1 MAVKKRAPRTLPQSD
16 RGVPVSTRPA
26 MPWATTPGMY
36 IAGKEALD
44 AADDLGVQMD
54 RKWGVGR
61 MRLLVDGKLREKF
74 DRQRYLTAQ
83 ARWEGTLEDVKRES
97 ARMVT
102 AYRALDDAA
111 MALGASLVDDS
122 VWEVGIPIGMLKG
135 SVLAIVKNDEALPK
149 VAAEGRNVI
158 AVTLDE
164 VARIIGYDHDT
175 LMVKQTFPGAQI
187 EPAKAPIDPMR
198 PSLVMMEEGI
208 PDIKAPIDSVAG
220 FEDSVNAS
228 KKLRSFD
235 WEQGDAVPF

>member
-1 MAVKKRAPRTLPQSD
+1 MAVKKRPSKPLPQSD
-16 RGVPVSTRPA
+16 RGVPVSTRPP

-44 AADDLGVQMD
+44 AADALGVEMD
-54 RKWGVGR
+54 RRWGVGR
-61 MRLLVDGKLREKF
+61 LRLLVDGKLREKF

-83 ARWEGTLEDVKRES
+83 SRWNGTLEDVKRES

-102 AYRALDDAA
+102 AYRALDAAA
-111 MALGASLVDDS
+111 MALGAPLVDDS
-122 VWEVGIPIGMLKG
+122 VWEVGIPNGVLKG
-135 SVLAIVKNDEALPK
+135 TVLAVVKNDEAMAK

-158 AVTLDE
+158 VVTLDE

-187 EPAKAPIDPMR
+187 EAATAPVDPMR

-208 PDIKAPIDSVAG
+208 PDIKAPIDAVAG
-220 FEDSVNAS
+220 
-228 KKLRSFD
+228 FD

>member
-1 MAVKKRAPRTLPQSD
+1 MAKRPARKPPQSD
-16 RGVPVSTRPA
+16 RGVPVSTRPK

-36 IAGKEALD
+36 LAGKEALD
-44 AADDLGVQMD
+44 AADALGVEMD

-61 MRLLVDGKLREKF
+61 LRLLVSGQMREKF
-74 DRQRYLTAQ
+74 DRQRYLMAQ

-97 ARMVT
+97 QRMAT
-102 AYRALDDAA
+102 AYNALDAAATASKAAPVDAQ
-111 MALGASLVDDS
+111 
-122 VWEVGIPIGMLKG
+122 VWEVAVPSGILKG

-158 AVTLDE
+158 VVTLDE

-187 EPAKAPIDPMR
+187 EAAKAPVDPMR
-198 PSLVMMEEGI
+198 PSLMMEEEGI
-208 PDIKAPIDSVAG
+208 PDIKAPIDAVA
-220 FEDSVNAS
+220 A
-228 KKLRSFD
+228 FD